1 MLPFATVEFYM
12 LFALVV
18 AALFLV
24 KAVIGSRVKLGSA
37 LLVVSLGFAIVYY
50 PKPIQLLAFTAYQC
64 LFCWFLLFKWQRL
77 HKLLGSLLLA
87 LPMVLVKFNVETELL
102 SFAGLSY
109 ITFRCVQVYL
119 DGELVRERFTFCAFI
134 TFLLFTPSLLVGPI
148 DRYERFK
155 TDLDDG
161 WSRLNKA
168 SFTAGWELMVLG
180 LLHKFVLA
188 ELADRFWLSRIPAES
203 VAVIDMTNSM
213 YAYTVY
219 LYFDFA
225 GYSLLAMGLGRMMG
239 IALPFNFDRPWLVS
253 NPPEFWK
260 RWHVSLGDWLR
271 DYFFRPI
278 YKNLSGVQRLRTWP
292 LLRQNIALFST
303 FLLMG
308 CWNGIEPHYIVSGAL
323 FGLYSVV
330 YNSYQ
335 HLSRKHQ
342 WNFWGSLPEKAVRLI
357 SIVIMVNLCC
367 FALYIFSGRFP
378 YLH

>member
-1 MLPFATVEFYM
+1 MLPFANIDFYL

-18 AALFLV
+18 PALYLGKLLLKDRIPF
-24 KAVIGSRVKLGSA
+24 ASVITGLSVLFV
-37 LLVVSLGFAIVYY
+37 LVYY
-50 PKPIQLLAFTAYQC
+50 PKPLQLVVFTVYECAFTW
-64 LFCWFLLFKWQRL
+64 LLLFRWLRL

-87 LPMVLVKFNVETELL
+87 LPMVLVKLDWNVDVIG
-102 SFAGLSY
+102 FAGISY
-109 ITFRCVQVYL
+109 ITFRCLQVYL
-119 DGELVRERFTFCAFI
+119 DGELLREKFRFTHFI
-134 TFLLFTPSLLVGPI
+134 GFLLFTPSLLVGPI

-155 TDLDDG
+155 SDLDQG
-161 WSRLNKA
+161 WSRLNGA
-168 SFTAGWELMVLG
+168 ALLAGWEFLVLG

-188 ELADRFWLSRIPAES
+188 EVTDRFWLSQVDAS
-203 VAVIDMTNSM
+203 STLAIDMAGSM
-213 YAYTVY
+213 YGYAVY

-225 GYSLLAMGLGRMMG
+225 GYSLLAIGLGRMMG
-239 IALPFNFDRPWLVS
+239 IELPKNFDRPWLTQ

-260 RWHVSLGDWLR
+260 RWHISLGDWLR

-278 YKNLSGVQRLRTWP
+278 YKSLSGIQRLRTWP

-308 CWNGIEPHYIVSGAL
+308 CWNGLQAHYVASGAL
-323 FGLYSVV
+323 FGLYSVG

-335 HLSRKHQ
+335 HQSRKHKR
-342 WNFWGSLPEKAVRLI
+342 NFWGSTPAWAVKSI
-357 SIVIMVNLCC
+357 SIFVMVQLAC

>member
-1 MLPFATVEFYM
+1 MLPFATIEFYF

-18 AALFLV
+18 ALLYLLKTIV
-24 KAVIGSRVKLGSA
+24 GQRVTLGSA
-37 LLVVSLGFAIVYY
+37 LLTVSVGFAAIYY
-50 PKPIQLLAFTAYQC
+50 PKPIQLLLFTAYQC
-64 LFCWFLLFKWQRL
+64 LFCWLLLFKWQRL

-87 LPMVLVKFNVETELL
+87 LPMVLVKFNVETDIL

-109 ITFRCVQVYL
+109 ITFRCLQVYL
-119 DGELVRERFTFCAFI
+119 DGDLLRDRFAFGTFI

-155 TDLDDG
+155 SDIDDG
-161 WSRLNKA
+161 WGRLNKA
-168 SFTAGWELMVLG
+168 SFVAGWEFFVLG

-188 ELADRFWLSRIPAES
+188 ELADRFWLSHIPADS
-203 VAVIDMTNSM
+203 SALVDMANTM

-239 IALPFNFDRPWLVS
+239 IALPFNFDKPWLVS

-278 YKNLSGVQRLRTWP
+278 YKSLSGVQRLRTWP

-308 CWNGIEPHYIVSGAL
+308 FWNGLEPHYILSGAL

-335 HLSRKHQ
+335 HESRKHK
-342 WNFWGSLPEKAVRLI
+342 WNLWGTMPEWTVKAI
-357 SIVIMVNLCC
+357 SIFIMVNLCC

>member
-1 MLPFATVEFYM
+1 MLPFASLEFFLLFGLVVLT
-12 LFALVV
+12 LFALKSL
-18 AALFLV
+18 AAD
-24 KAVIGSRVKLGSA
+24 RVPLERA
-37 LLVVSLGFAIVYY
+37 LLVISLGFVAVYY
-50 PKPIQLLAFTAYQC
+50 PKPLQLLAFLAYQC
-64 LFCWFLLFKWQRL
+64 LFCWLLLFRWQRL

-87 LPMVLVKFNVETELL
+87 LPMVLVKLNVETELL

-119 DGELVRERFTFCAFI
+119 DADLLRDKFRFGPFV
-134 TFLLFTPSLLVGPI
+134 TFLSFTPSLLVGPI

-155 TDLDDG
+155 GDLDAG
-161 WSRLNKA
+161 WQRLDRQAFN
-168 SFTAGWELMVLG
+168 AGWELLLLG
-180 LLHKFVLA
+180 LMHKFVLA

-203 VAVIDMTNSM
+203 TGLTDMANTM

-225 GYSLLAMGLGRMMG
+225 GYSLLALGLGRMMG
-239 IALPFNFDRPWLVS
+239 ISLPANFDRPWLTQ
-253 NPPEFWK
+253 NPTEFWR
-260 RWHVSLGDWLR
+260 RWHISLGDWLR

-278 YKNLSGVQRLRTWP
+278 YKQLSSMQGLRTWP

-308 CWNGIEPHYIVSGAL
+308 CWNGLELHYVLSGAL

-330 YNSYQ
+330 YNTYQ
-335 HLSRKHQ
+335 HQSRKHKRDI
-342 WNFWGSLPEKAVRLI
+342 WKGWPTPVVKWLSVF
-357 SIVIMVNLCC
+357 IMIHLCC

-378 YLH
+378 YLQ

>member
-1 MLPFATVEFYM
+1 MLPFASLEFFLLFGLVVLA
-12 LFALVV
+12 LFALKSF
-18 AALFLV
+18 AAD
-24 KAVIGSRVKLGSA
+24 RVPLEQA
-37 LLVVSLGFAIVYY
+37 LLVISLGFVVVYY
-50 PKPIQLLAFTAYQC
+50 PKPLQLLAFMAYQC
-64 LFCWFLLFKWQRL
+64 LFSWLLLFRWQRL

-87 LPMVLVKFNVETELL
+87 LPMLLVKLNVETEML

-119 DGELVRERFTFCAFI
+119 DAELHRDKFRFGSFI
-134 TFLLFTPSLLVGPI
+134 TFLSFTPSLLVGPI

-155 TDLDDG
+155 GDLDAG
-161 WSRLNKA
+161 WQRVDRQSLA
-168 SFTAGWELMVLG
+168 AGWELLLLG

-188 ELADRFWLSRIPAES
+188 ELADRFWLSRVPAGS
-203 VAVIDMTNSM
+203 TGLADMANTM

-225 GYSLLAMGLGRMMG
+225 GYSLLALGLGRMLG
-239 IALPFNFDRPWLVS
+239 ISLPANFDRPWLTQ
-253 NPPEFWK
+253 NPPEFWR

-278 YKNLSGVQRLRTWP
+278 YKQLSSMPGMRTWP
-292 LLRQNIALFST
+292 LLRQNIALFGT

-308 CWNGIEPHYIVSGAL
+308 CWNGLEVHYVTSGAL
-323 FGLYSVV
+323 FGFYSVV
-330 YNSYQ
+330 YNTYQ
-335 HLSRKHQ
+335 HLSRKHKLDI
-342 WNFWGSLPEKAVRLI
+342 WVGWPAPVVKWL
-357 SIVIMVNLCC
+357 SIFIMINLCC

>member
-1 MLPFATVEFYM
+1 MLPFANIDFYL
-12 LFALVV
+12 LFAL
-18 AALFLV
+18 LV
-24 KAVIGSRVKLGSA
+24 A
-37 LLVVSLGFAIVYY
+37 LLYALKGLLSARVPLVSAIVTISVFYAVAY
-50 PKPIQLLAFTAYQC
+50 FPKPWQLLLFIVYQC
-64 LFCWFLLFKWQRL
+64 LFTWLLLFRWKKL

-87 LPMVLVKFNVETELL
+87 LPMVLVKLDWNVDVIG
-102 SFAGLSY
+102 FAGISY
-109 ITFRCVQVYL
+109 ITFRCLQVYL
-119 DGELVRERFTFCAFI
+119 DGDLLRDQFRFTDFI
-134 TFLLFTPSLLVGPI
+134 AFLLFTPSLLVGPI

-155 TDLDDG
+155 ADLDQG
-161 WSRLNKA
+161 WSRLNA
-168 SFTAGWELMVLG
+168 SALLAGWEFIALG

-188 ELADRFWLSRIPAES
+188 ELVDSFWLSENGFES
-203 VAVIDMTNSM
+203 DKLWPMMKDMYG
-213 YAYTVY
+213 YATY

-225 GYSLLAMGLGRMMG
+225 GYSLLAIGLGRMMG
-239 IALPFNFDRPWLVS
+239 IELPKNFDRPWLTE

-260 RWHVSLGDWLR
+260 RWHISLGDWLR

-278 YKNLSGVQRLRTWP
+278 YKSLSGVQRLRTWP

-308 CWNGIEPHYIVSGAL
+308 CWNGLEAHYIISGAL

-335 HLSRKHQ
+335 HQSRKHK
-342 WNFWGSLPEKAVRLI
+342 WNFWGNTPAWLAKGI
-357 SIVIMVNLCC
+357 SILVMVQLAC